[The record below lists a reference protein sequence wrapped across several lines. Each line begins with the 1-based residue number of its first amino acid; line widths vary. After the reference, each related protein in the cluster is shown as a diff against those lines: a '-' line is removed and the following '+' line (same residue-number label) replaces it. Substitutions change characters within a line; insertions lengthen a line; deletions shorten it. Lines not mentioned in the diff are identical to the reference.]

1 MFKIADLRC
10 RAQIPSIREK
20 RILAPLPSDSGGRP
34 VPGKYGDGVLEGKQL
49 LPNAFQE
56 QVSIPAGKIPAP
68 DTSTEKNVSADNN
81 LLIQKMK
88 AQAPRAM
95 SRHVVNLHGGAEQL
109 GGLVFGEQEVG
120 FERFDFQSEAPI
132 AEKFTVSHHERGFGV
147 HGGLATVAPDDRRG
161 ISDVV
166 EVAVGQHQEMH
177 RFASERGICS
187 LRSVEKNAAGR
198 CCIVET
204 IGVKHAPGKGFEP
217 IHEKMVREKVMSKF
231 DFLSSVCKLFTSCR
245 MKRALS
251 CLSCAAAMVLAGF
264 VPAPL
269 AARSSVD
276 PGQVAIS
283 VARWL
288 EQGHYTR
295 EKLDDKMSGRFLQ
308 TYLTTLDYNKLYFI
322 QPDIDEFAGKYSTT
336 LGDSVLRGDLGP
348 AREIF
353 ARFRQRVED
362 RVAKNKKLAQKK
374 YAFDSSRAV
383 EINRQDAPWP
393 KNQEE
398 ADRIW
403 QSRIEAELLKETL
416 AELKLRPPQET
427 VTRRYDQVLRNVREM
442 EDDDVVKAFLSA
454 LAQTYDPH
462 SEYLSPSDLENFQIS
477 MKLSL
482 VGVGAVLSSEDG
494 YAKVKEIVPG
504 GPADRDGRLTV
515 SDRVAAVAQGDAEF
529 EDVVDMKLDKVV
541 EKIRGKKGTVVRL
554 LVIPGDAT
562 DPSKRK
568 IVEIRRDEVKL
579 KDQEAKAEVLDLD
592 ENGGR
597 PVRIGWITLPSFYA
611 NMENRGTPK
620 STTEDVAL
628 LIARLKREGIQGLV
642 IDLRRDGGGS
652 LEEAINLTGL
662 FIPKGPVVQAK
673 DSNGKITVSQDTNPV
688 LAYSGPLIV
697 LTNRLSASASEIF
710 AAALQ
715 DYGRAV
721 VIGDERT
728 FGKGTVQTVLDLG
741 RLMSPFSLGT
751 ADAGALKLTI
761 QKFYRVRGGSTQLNG
776 VESDMILPSLTDNS
790 EIGEG
795 SLKNRLAYD
804 EVAPVKIADSM
815 AATPLFL
822 NQLKA
827 RSGPRVAADP
837 EFLYTMED
845 MRRVREKITE
855 NKISLNEKVR
865 RKELVEDK
873 KRKELREKE
882 RQSRG
887 PALEVQAYELTLDDL
902 AAPKL
907 RPVAFDRK
915 QDKSLLD
922 SDDDETETKKAT
934 PEPDPI
940 RNESLRIMRDFIE
953 FNQQMKTA
961 SIQGESPL

>member
-1 MFKIADLRC
+1 
-10 RAQIPSIREK
+10 
-20 RILAPLPSDSGGRP
+20 
-34 VPGKYGDGVLEGKQL
+34 
-49 LPNAFQE
+49 
-56 QVSIPAGKIPAP
+56 
-68 DTSTEKNVSADNN
+68 
-81 LLIQKMK
+81 
-88 AQAPRAM
+88 
-95 SRHVVNLHGGAEQL
+95 
-109 GGLVFGEQEVG
+109 
-120 FERFDFQSEAPI
+120 
-132 AEKFTVSHHERGFGV
+132 
-147 HGGLATVAPDDRRG
+147 
-161 ISDVV
+161 
-166 EVAVGQHQEMH
+166 
-177 RFASERGICS
+177 
-187 LRSVEKNAAGR
+187 
-198 CCIVET
+198 
-204 IGVKHAPGKGFEP
+204 
-217 IHEKMVREKVMSKF
+217 
-231 DFLSSVCKLFTSCR
+231 

-251 CLSCAAAMVLAGF
+251 RFCCAGCIALAGLI
-264 VPAPL
+264 PL
-269 AARSSVD
+269 SLFARSSVE

-295 EKLDDKMSGRFLQ
+295 EKLDEKMSARFLQ
-308 TYLTTLDYNKLYFI
+308 TYLTTLDYNKLYFT
-322 QPDIDEFAGKYSTT
+322 QKDVDEFESRYAST
-336 LGDSVLRGDLGP
+336 LGDSVLRGDLAP

-353 ARFRQRVED
+353 ARFKQRVED
-362 RVAKNKKLAQKK
+362 RVAKNKKLTQKK
-374 YAFDSSRAV
+374 YTFDSNRTV
-383 EINRQDAPWP
+383 EINRQNVPWP

-403 QSRIEAELLKETL
+403 QDRIEAEVLKEEL
-416 AELKLRPPQET
+416 AELKLRPPPET

-442 EDDDVVKAFLSA
+442 EEDDVVKTFLSA

-494 YAKVKEIVPG
+494 YAKVKEVVPG

-515 SDRVAAVAQGDAEF
+515 NDRIAAVAQGEAEF

-541 EKIRGKKGTVVRL
+541 EKIRGKKGTLVRL

-592 ENGGR
+592 GQSGN

-611 NMENRGTPK
+611 NMENRGAPK
-620 STTEDVAL
+620 STTEDVAA
-628 LIARLKREGIQGLV
+628 LISRLKRDGIQGLV

-662 FIPKGPVVQAK
+662 FIPRGPVVQAK
-673 DSNGKITVSQDTNPV
+673 DSNGKITVSQDTNPELV
-688 LAYSGPLIV
+688 YNGPLIV
-697 LTNRLSASASEIF
+697 LVNRLSASASEIF

-721 VIGDERT
+721 IVGDERS

-761 QKFYRVRGGSTQLNG
+761 QKFYRVRGGSTQLKG
-776 VESDMILPSLTDNS
+776 VESDIVLPSLTDNS

-804 EVAPVKIADSM
+804 EVAPVKIVDSM
-815 AATPLFL
+815 AATSLFL
-822 NQLKA
+822 DELRA
-827 RSGPRVAADP
+827 RSAQRLVTDP
-837 EFLYTMED
+837 EFRYTIED
-845 MRRVREKITE
+845 MSRVREKIKE
-855 NKISLNEKVR
+855 NVMSLNEKLR
-865 RKELVEDK
+865 RKELADDK

-887 PALEVQAYELTLDDL
+887 PALDVQAFELTLDDL
-902 AAPKL
+902 SAPKL

-915 QDKSLLD
+915 QEKNMLEPSDE
-922 SDDDETETKKAT
+922 DDDGKKESS
-934 PEPDPI
+934 EPDAI
-940 RNESLRIMRDFIE
+940 RNEALRIMRDLI
-953 FNQQMKTA
+953 NLGNRTKTA
-961 SIQGESPL
+961 SIPKEPL

>member
-1 MFKIADLRC
+1 MR
-10 RAQIPSIREK
+10 
-20 RILAPLPSDSGGRP
+20 
-34 VPGKYGDGVLEGKQL
+34 
-49 LPNAFQE
+49 
-56 QVSIPAGKIPAP
+56 
-68 DTSTEKNVSADNN
+68 
-81 LLIQKMK
+81 
-88 AQAPRAM
+88 
-95 SRHVVNLHGGAEQL
+95 
-109 GGLVFGEQEVG
+109 
-120 FERFDFQSEAPI
+120 
-132 AEKFTVSHHERGFGV
+132 
-147 HGGLATVAPDDRRG
+147 
-161 ISDVV
+161 
-166 EVAVGQHQEMH
+166 
-177 RFASERGICS
+177 
-187 LRSVEKNAAGR
+187 
-198 CCIVET
+198 
-204 IGVKHAPGKGFEP
+204 
-217 IHEKMVREKVMSKF
+217 
-231 DFLSSVCKLFTSCR
+231 
-245 MKRALS
+245 RALS
-251 CLSCAAAMVLAGF
+251 GLVCAGLIAFAGL
-264 VPAPL
+264 VPAP
-269 AARSSVD
+269 AATRSSVD

-295 EKLDDKMSGRFLQ
+295 EKLDDKMSRRFLQ
-308 TYLTTLDYNKLYFI
+308 TYLTTLDYNKLYFT
-322 QPDIDEFAGKYSTT
+322 QQDVDEFDGKYATT

-362 RVAKNKKLAQKK
+362 RVARNKKLAQKK
-374 YAFDSSRAV
+374 YTFDSSRTV
-383 EINRQDAPWP
+383 EINRQDASWP

-403 QSRIEAELLKETL
+403 QNRIEAELLKEDL

-442 EDDDVVKAFLSA
+442 EDDDVVKTFLSA

-504 GPADRDGRLTV
+504 GPADRDGRLVV
-515 SDRVAAVAQGDAEF
+515 SDRIAAVAQGDAEF

-541 EKIRGKKGTVVRL
+541 EKIRGKKGTLVRL
-554 LVIPGDAT
+554 LVIPSDAT

-579 KDQEAKAEVLDLD
+579 KDQEAKAEVLDL
-592 ENGGR
+592 EEHGGR
-597 PVRIGWITLPSFYA
+597 PTRIGWITLPSFYA

-620 STTEDVAL
+620 STTQDVAA
-628 LIARLKREGIQGLV
+628 LITRLKREGVQGLV

-662 FIPKGPVVQAK
+662 FIPRGPVVQAK
-673 DSNGKITVSQDTNPV
+673 DSNGKITVSQDTNPE

-721 VIGDERT
+721 IVGDERT

-761 QKFYRVRGGSTQLNG
+761 QKFYRVRGGSTQLKG
-776 VESDMILPSLTDNS
+776 VESDIVLPSLTDNS

-822 NQLKA
+822 SQLKA
-827 RSGPRVAADP
+827 RSTARVTADP
-837 EFLYTMED
+837 EFGYTAED
-845 MRRVREKITE
+845 MRRVREKIAQNT
-855 NKISLNEKVR
+855 ISLNEKAR

-873 KRKELREKE
+873 KRKEERETE

-907 RPVAFDRK
+907 RSVAFDRK
-915 QDKSLLD
+915 QDKNLLD
-922 SDDDETETKKAT
+922 SDDDEADTKKVT

-940 RNESLRIMRDFIE
+940 RNEALRIMRDLVE
-953 FNQQMKTA
+953 LTQQTKTA
-961 SIQGESPL
+961 SIQKDNPL

>member
-1 MFKIADLRC
+1 
-10 RAQIPSIREK
+10 
-20 RILAPLPSDSGGRP
+20 
-34 VPGKYGDGVLEGKQL
+34 
-49 LPNAFQE
+49 
-56 QVSIPAGKIPAP
+56 
-68 DTSTEKNVSADNN
+68 
-81 LLIQKMK
+81 
-88 AQAPRAM
+88 
-95 SRHVVNLHGGAEQL
+95 
-109 GGLVFGEQEVG
+109 
-120 FERFDFQSEAPI
+120 
-132 AEKFTVSHHERGFGV
+132 
-147 HGGLATVAPDDRRG
+147 
-161 ISDVV
+161 
-166 EVAVGQHQEMH
+166 
-177 RFASERGICS
+177 
-187 LRSVEKNAAGR
+187 
-198 CCIVET
+198 
-204 IGVKHAPGKGFEP
+204 
-217 IHEKMVREKVMSKF
+217 
-231 DFLSSVCKLFTSCR
+231 

-251 CLSCAAAMVLAGF
+251 RFCCAGCIALAGLI
-264 VPAPL
+264 PL
-269 AARSSVD
+269 SLFARSSVE

-295 EKLDDKMSGRFLQ
+295 EKLDEKMSARFLQ
-308 TYLTTLDYNKLYFI
+308 TYLTTLDYNKLYFT
-322 QPDIDEFAGKYSTT
+322 QKDVDEFENKYAST

-362 RVAKNKKLAQKK
+362 RVAKNKKLTQKK
-374 YAFDSSRAV
+374 YTFDSNRTV
-383 EINRQDAPWP
+383 EINRQNAPWP
-393 KNQEE
+393 KSQEE

-403 QSRIEAELLKETL
+403 QDRIEAELLKEDL

-427 VTRRYDQVLRNVREM
+427 VTRRYEQVLRNVREM
-442 EDDDVVKAFLSA
+442 EEDDVVKTFLSA

-494 YAKVKEIVPG
+494 YAKVKEVVPG

-515 SDRVAAVAQGDAEF
+515 NDRIAAVAQGEAEF

-541 EKIRGKKGTVVRL
+541 EKIRGKKGTLVRL
-554 LVIPGDAT
+554 LVIPGEAT

-568 IVEIRRDEVKL
+568 IIEIRRDEVKL

-592 ENGGR
+592 GQSGNS
-597 PVRIGWITLPSFYA
+597 VRIGWITLPSFYA
-611 NMENRGTPK
+611 NMENRGAPK
-620 STTEDVAL
+620 STTEDVAA
-628 LIARLKREGIQGLV
+628 LISRLKREGIQGLV

-662 FIPKGPVVQAK
+662 FIPRGPVVQAK
-673 DSNGKITVSQDTNPV
+673 DSNGKITVSQDTNPELV
-688 LAYSGPLIV
+688 YNGPLIV
-697 LTNRLSASASEIF
+697 LVNRLSASASEIF

-721 VIGDERT
+721 IVGDERS

-761 QKFYRVRGGSTQLNG
+761 QKFYRVRGGSTQLKG
-776 VESDMILPSLTDNS
+776 VESDIVLPSLTDNS

-804 EVAPVKIADSM
+804 EVAPVKIVDSM

-822 NQLKA
+822 DELRA
-827 RSGPRVAADP
+827 RSAQRIVGDP
-837 EFLYTMED
+837 EFRYTIED
-845 MRRVREKITE
+845 MSRVREKIKE
-855 NKISLNEKVR
+855 NVMSLNEKAR
-865 RKELVEDK
+865 RKEIADDK

-887 PALEVQAYELTLDDL
+887 PALNVQAFELTLDDL
-902 AAPKL
+902 SAPKL

-915 QDKSLLD
+915 QEKNLLELPEE
-922 SDDDETETKKAT
+922 DDDGKKEGS
-934 PEPDPI
+934 EPDAI
-940 RNESLRIMRDFIE
+940 RNEALRIMHDLIDLGNRT
-953 FNQQMKTA
+953 KTA
-961 SIQGESPL
+961 SIPKEPL

>member
-1 MFKIADLRC
+1 
-10 RAQIPSIREK
+10 
-20 RILAPLPSDSGGRP
+20 
-34 VPGKYGDGVLEGKQL
+34 
-49 LPNAFQE
+49 
-56 QVSIPAGKIPAP
+56 
-68 DTSTEKNVSADNN
+68 
-81 LLIQKMK
+81 
-88 AQAPRAM
+88 
-95 SRHVVNLHGGAEQL
+95 
-109 GGLVFGEQEVG
+109 
-120 FERFDFQSEAPI
+120 
-132 AEKFTVSHHERGFGV
+132 
-147 HGGLATVAPDDRRG
+147 
-161 ISDVV
+161 
-166 EVAVGQHQEMH
+166 
-177 RFASERGICS
+177 
-187 LRSVEKNAAGR
+187 
-198 CCIVET
+198 
-204 IGVKHAPGKGFEP
+204 
-217 IHEKMVREKVMSKF
+217 
-231 DFLSSVCKLFTSCR
+231 

-251 CLSCAAAMVLAGF
+251 GLCCAGWVALVAFLPLSLF
-264 VPAPL
+264 
-269 AARSSVD
+269 ARSSVE

-295 EKLDDKMSGRFLQ
+295 EKLDEKMSARFLQ
-308 TYLTTLDYNKLYFI
+308 TYLTTLDYNKLYFT
-322 QPDIDEFAGKYSTT
+322 QKDVEEFQIKYAST

-353 ARFRQRVED
+353 ARFKQRVED
-362 RVAKNKKLAQKK
+362 RVAKNRKLAQKK
-374 YAFDSSRAV
+374 YSFDSTRTV
-383 EINRQDAPWP
+383 EINRQNAPWP
-393 KNQEE
+393 MNHEE

-403 QSRIEAELLKETL
+403 QDRIEAELLKEEL

-427 VTRRYDQVLRNVREM
+427 ITRRYDQVLRNVREM
-442 EDDDVVKAFLSA
+442 EDDDVVKTFLSS

-515 SDRVAAVAQGDAEF
+515 NDRIAAVAQGEAEF

-541 EKIRGKKGTVVRL
+541 EKIRGKKGTLVRL

-568 IVEIRRDEVKL
+568 IIEIRRDEVKL
-579 KDQEAKAEVLDLD
+579 KDQEAKAEVLDLGGQ
-592 ENGGR
+592 GGR

-620 STTEDVAL
+620 STTEDVVS

-662 FIPKGPVVQAK
+662 FIPRGPVVQAK
-673 DSNGKITVSQDTNPV
+673 DSNGKITVSQDTNPELV
-688 LAYSGPLIV
+688 YSGPLIV
-697 LTNRLSASASEIF
+697 LVNRLSASASEIF

-721 VIGDERT
+721 IVGDERS

-741 RLMSPFSLGT
+741 RLMSPFSLGST
-751 ADAGALKLTI
+751 DAGALKLTI
-761 QKFYRVRGGSTQLNG
+761 QKFYRVRGGSTQLKG
-776 VESDMILPSLTDNS
+776 VESDIILPSLTDNS

-795 SLKNRLAYD
+795 SLRNRLAYD
-804 EVAPVKIADSM
+804 EVAPVKIVDSM

-822 NQLKA
+822 DELRA
-827 RSGPRVAADP
+827 RSAQRLAGDP
-837 EFLYTMED
+837 EFRYTIED
-845 MRRVREKITE
+845 MNRVRQKIKE
-855 NKISLNEKVR
+855 NTMSLNEKVR

-873 KRKELREKE
+873 ERKELREKE

-887 PALEVQAYELTLDDL
+887 PALDVQAFELTLDDL
-902 AAPKL
+902 SAPKL

-915 QDKSLLD
+915 QDKNLLEPPE
-922 SDDDETETKKAT
+922 DDQEGNKKEN
-934 PEPDPI
+934 PEPDAI
-940 RNESLRIMRDFIE
+940 RNESLRIIRDLIE
-953 FNQQMKTA
+953 LGNGTKTA
-961 SIQGESPL
+961 SIPKDPL

>member
-1 MFKIADLRC
+1 MKRVLSGFLLAGLIA
-10 RAQIPSIREK
+10 
-20 RILAPLPSDSGGRP
+20 
-34 VPGKYGDGVLEGKQL
+34 
-49 LPNAFQE
+49 
-56 QVSIPAGKIPAP
+56 
-68 DTSTEKNVSADNN
+68 
-81 LLIQKMK
+81 
-88 AQAPRAM
+88 
-95 SRHVVNLHGGAEQL
+95 
-109 GGLVFGEQEVG
+109 
-120 FERFDFQSEAPI
+120 
-132 AEKFTVSHHERGFGV
+132 
-147 HGGLATVAPDDRRG
+147 
-161 ISDVV
+161 
-166 EVAVGQHQEMH
+166 
-177 RFASERGICS
+177 
-187 LRSVEKNAAGR
+187 AAG
-198 CCIVET
+198 
-204 IGVKHAPGKGFEP
+204 
-217 IHEKMVREKVMSKF
+217 
-231 DFLSSVCKLFTSCR
+231 LL
-245 MKRALS
+245 
-251 CLSCAAAMVLAGF
+251 
-264 VPAPL
+264 PAPL
-269 AARSSVD
+269 VARGSVD

-295 EKLDDKMSGRFLQ
+295 EKLDEKMSAKFLQ
-308 TYLTTLDYNKLYFI
+308 TYLTTLDYNKLYFT
-322 QPDIDEFAGKYSTT
+322 QGDIGEFEQKYSTT

-353 ARFRQRVED
+353 ARFKQRVED
-362 RVAKNKKLAQKK
+362 RVTKNKKLAQKK
-374 YAFDSSRAV
+374 YGFDTSRTA
-383 EINRQDAPWP
+383 EINRQEAPWP

-403 QSRIEAELLKETL
+403 QSRIEAELLKEEL

-442 EDDDVVKAFLSA
+442 EDDDVIKTFLSA
-454 LAQTYDPH
+454 LAQSYDPH

-504 GPADRDGRLTV
+504 GPADRDGRLGV
-515 SDRVAAVAQGDAEF
+515 SDRIAAVAQGDEEF

-541 EKIRGKKGTVVRL
+541 EKIRGRKGTVVRL
-554 LVIPGDAT
+554 LVIPSDAT

-568 IVEIRRDEVKL
+568 IIDIRRDEVKL
-579 KDQEAKAEVLDLD
+579 KDQEAKAEVLDLG
-592 ENGGR
+592 EQGGR
-597 PVRIGWITLPSFYA
+597 PTRIGWITLPSFYA

-620 STTEDVAL
+620 STTQDVTSL
-628 LIARLKREGIQGLV
+628 LARLKREGIQGLI

-673 DSNGKITVSQDTNPV
+673 DSNGKITVSQDTNPDV
-688 LAYSGPLIV
+688 TYSGPLMV

-721 VIGDERT
+721 VLGDERT

-776 VESDMILPSLTDNS
+776 VESDIILPSLTDNS

-822 NQLKA
+822 NDLRA
-827 RSGPRVAADP
+827 RSAARVAADP
-837 EFLYTMED
+837 EFGYTLDD
-845 MRRVREKITE
+845 MHRVREKMDQNT
-855 NKISLNEKVR
+855 ISLNEQVR

-873 KRKELREKE
+873 QRKEGRDKE

-887 PALEVQAYELTLDDL
+887 PALGVQAYELTLDDL
-902 AAPKL
+902 SAPKL

-922 SDDDETETKKAT
+922 SDEEEANAKKAA

-940 RNESLRIMRDFIE
+940 RNESLRIMRDLIE
-953 FNQQMKTA
+953 LIQQTKTA
-961 SIQGESPL
+961 SIKGDNPL

>member
-1 MFKIADLRC
+1 
-10 RAQIPSIREK
+10 
-20 RILAPLPSDSGGRP
+20 
-34 VPGKYGDGVLEGKQL
+34 
-49 LPNAFQE
+49 
-56 QVSIPAGKIPAP
+56 
-68 DTSTEKNVSADNN
+68 
-81 LLIQKMK
+81 
-88 AQAPRAM
+88 
-95 SRHVVNLHGGAEQL
+95 
-109 GGLVFGEQEVG
+109 
-120 FERFDFQSEAPI
+120 
-132 AEKFTVSHHERGFGV
+132 
-147 HGGLATVAPDDRRG
+147 
-161 ISDVV
+161 
-166 EVAVGQHQEMH
+166 
-177 RFASERGICS
+177 
-187 LRSVEKNAAGR
+187 
-198 CCIVET
+198 
-204 IGVKHAPGKGFEP
+204 
-217 IHEKMVREKVMSKF
+217 
-231 DFLSSVCKLFTSCR
+231 

-251 CLSCAAAMVLAGF
+251 RFCCAGCIALAGLI
-264 VPAPL
+264 PL
-269 AARSSVD
+269 SLFARNPVE

-295 EKLDDKMSGRFLQ
+295 EKLDEKMSARFLQ
-308 TYLTTLDYNKLYFI
+308 TYLTTLDYNKLYFT
-322 QPDIDEFAGKYSTT
+322 QKDVDEFESKYASS

-353 ARFRQRVED
+353 ARFKQRVEE
-362 RVAKNKKLAQKK
+362 RVAKNKKLTQKK
-374 YAFDSSRAV
+374 HTFDSDRTV
-383 EINRQDAPWP
+383 EINRQNAPWP

-398 ADRIW
+398 ADRMW
-403 QSRIEAELLKETL
+403 QDRIEAELLKEEL

-442 EDDDVVKAFLSA
+442 EEDDVIKTFLSA

-494 YAKVKEIVPG
+494 YAKVKEVVPG

-515 SDRVAAVAQGDAEF
+515 NDRIAAVAQGEAEF

-541 EKIRGKKGTVVRL
+541 EKIRGKKGTLVRL

-568 IVEIRRDEVKL
+568 IIEIRRDEVKL

-592 ENGGR
+592 GQSGN

-611 NMENRGTPK
+611 NMENRGAPK
-620 STTEDVAL
+620 STTEDVAA
-628 LIARLKREGIQGLV
+628 LISRLKREGIQGLV

-662 FIPKGPVVQAK
+662 FIPRGPVVQAK
-673 DSNGKITVSQDTNPV
+673 DSNGKITVSQDTNPELV
-688 LAYSGPLIV
+688 YNGPLVV
-697 LTNRLSASASEIF
+697 LVNRLSASASEIF

-721 VIGDERT
+721 IVGDERS

-741 RLMSPFSLGT
+741 RLMSPFSLGA

-761 QKFYRVRGGSTQLNG
+761 QKFYRVRGGSTQLKG
-776 VESDMILPSLTDNS
+776 VESDIVLPSLTDNS

-804 EVAPVKIADSM
+804 EVAPVKIVDSM

-822 NQLKA
+822 DDLRA
-827 RSGPRVAADP
+827 RSAQRLVADP
-837 EFLYTMED
+837 EFRYTIED
-845 MRRVREKITE
+845 MSRVREKIKE
-855 NKISLNEKVR
+855 NVMSLNEKTR
-865 RKELVEDK
+865 RQELADDK

-887 PALEVQAYELTLDDL
+887 PALDVQAFELTLDDL
-902 AAPKL
+902 SVPKL

-915 QDKSLLD
+915 QEKHLLE
-922 SDDDETETKKAT
+922 SAEEDDDGKKEGA
-934 PEPDPI
+934 EPDAI
-940 RNESLRIMRDFIE
+940 RNEALRIMRDLI
-953 FNQQMKTA
+953 NLGNRTKTA
-961 SIQGESPL
+961 SIPKEPL

>member
-1 MFKIADLRC
+1 
-10 RAQIPSIREK
+10 
-20 RILAPLPSDSGGRP
+20 
-34 VPGKYGDGVLEGKQL
+34 
-49 LPNAFQE
+49 
-56 QVSIPAGKIPAP
+56 
-68 DTSTEKNVSADNN
+68 
-81 LLIQKMK
+81 
-88 AQAPRAM
+88 
-95 SRHVVNLHGGAEQL
+95 
-109 GGLVFGEQEVG
+109 
-120 FERFDFQSEAPI
+120 
-132 AEKFTVSHHERGFGV
+132 
-147 HGGLATVAPDDRRG
+147 
-161 ISDVV
+161 
-166 EVAVGQHQEMH
+166 
-177 RFASERGICS
+177 
-187 LRSVEKNAAGR
+187 
-198 CCIVET
+198 
-204 IGVKHAPGKGFEP
+204 
-217 IHEKMVREKVMSKF
+217 
-231 DFLSSVCKLFTSCR
+231 

-251 CLSCAAAMVLAGF
+251 GLLLAGLIAAAGLL
-264 VPAPL
+264 PAQL
-269 AARSSVD
+269 VARGSVD

-295 EKLDDKMSGRFLQ
+295 EKLDEKMSAKFLQ
-308 TYLTTLDYNKLYFI
+308 TYLTTLDYNKLYFT
-322 QPDIDEFAGKYSTT
+322 QGDIIEFEQKYSTT

-353 ARFRQRVED
+353 ARFKQRVEE
-362 RVAKNKKLAQKK
+362 RVTKNKKVAQKK
-374 YAFDSSRAV
+374 YGFDTSRTA
-383 EINRQDAPWP
+383 EINRQEAPWP
-393 KNQEE
+393 KNQVE

-403 QSRIEAELLKETL
+403 QTRIEAELLKEEL

-442 EDDDVVKAFLSA
+442 EDDDVIKTFLSA
-454 LAQTYDPH
+454 LAQSYDPH

-504 GPADRDGRLTV
+504 GPADRDGRLGV
-515 SDRVAAVAQGDAEF
+515 SDRIAAVAQGNAEF

-541 EKIRGKKGTVVRL
+541 EKIRGRKGTVVRL
-554 LVIPGDAT
+554 LVIPSDAT

-568 IVEIRRDEVKL
+568 IIDIRRDEVKL
-579 KDQEAKAEVLDLD
+579 KDQEAKAEVLDLG
-592 ENGGR
+592 EQGGR
-597 PVRIGWITLPSFYA
+597 PTRIGWITLPSFYA

-620 STTEDVAL
+620 STTQDVASL
-628 LIARLKREGIQGLV
+628 LARLKREGIQGLI

-673 DSNGKITVSQDTNPV
+673 DSNGKITVSQDTNPDV
-688 LAYSGPLIV
+688 TYNGPLMV

-721 VIGDERT
+721 VLGDERT

-776 VESDMILPSLTDNS
+776 VESDIILPSLTDNS

-822 NQLKA
+822 NDLRA
-827 RSGPRVAADP
+827 RSAARVAADP
-837 EFLYTMED
+837 EFGYTMDD
-845 MRRVREKITE
+845 MRRVREKIDQNT
-855 NKISLNEKVR
+855 ISLNEKVR

-873 KRKELREKE
+873 ERKEMRDKE

-887 PALEVQAYELTLDDL
+887 PALGVQAYELTLDDL

-915 QDKSLLD
+915 QDKNLLD
-922 SDDDETETKKAT
+922 SDEEEANAKKAA

-940 RNESLRIMRDFIE
+940 RHESLRIMRDLIE
-953 FNQQMKTA
+953 LNQQTKTA
-961 SIQGESPL
+961 SIKGDNPL

>member
-1 MFKIADLRC
+1 
-10 RAQIPSIREK
+10 
-20 RILAPLPSDSGGRP
+20 
-34 VPGKYGDGVLEGKQL
+34 
-49 LPNAFQE
+49 
-56 QVSIPAGKIPAP
+56 
-68 DTSTEKNVSADNN
+68 
-81 LLIQKMK
+81 
-88 AQAPRAM
+88 
-95 SRHVVNLHGGAEQL
+95 
-109 GGLVFGEQEVG
+109 
-120 FERFDFQSEAPI
+120 
-132 AEKFTVSHHERGFGV
+132 
-147 HGGLATVAPDDRRG
+147 
-161 ISDVV
+161 
-166 EVAVGQHQEMH
+166 
-177 RFASERGICS
+177 
-187 LRSVEKNAAGR
+187 
-198 CCIVET
+198 
-204 IGVKHAPGKGFEP
+204 
-217 IHEKMVREKVMSKF
+217 
-231 DFLSSVCKLFTSCR
+231 
-245 MKRALS
+245 MKRTLS
-251 CLSCAAAMVLAGF
+251 RFCCAGCIALAGLI
-264 VPAPL
+264 PL
-269 AARSSVD
+269 SLFARNPVE

-295 EKLDDKMSGRFLQ
+295 EKLDEKMSARFLQ
-308 TYLTTLDYNKLYFI
+308 TYLTTLDYNKLYFT
-322 QPDIDEFAGKYSTT
+322 QKDVDEFESKYASS

-353 ARFRQRVED
+353 ARFKQRVEE
-362 RVAKNKKLAQKK
+362 RVAKNKKLTQKK
-374 YAFDSSRAV
+374 HTFDSDRTV
-383 EINRQDAPWP
+383 EINRQNAPWP
-393 KNQEE
+393 KNQED
-398 ADRIW
+398 ADRMW
-403 QSRIEAELLKETL
+403 QDRIEAELLKEEL

-442 EDDDVVKAFLSA
+442 EEDDVVKTFLSA

-494 YAKVKEIVPG
+494 YAKVKEVVPG

-515 SDRVAAVAQGDAEF
+515 NDRIAAVAQGEAEF

-541 EKIRGKKGTVVRL
+541 EKIRGKKGTLVRL

-568 IVEIRRDEVKL
+568 IIEIRREEVKL

-592 ENGGR
+592 GQSGN

-611 NMENRGTPK
+611 NMENRGAPK
-620 STTEDVAL
+620 STTEDVAA
-628 LIARLKREGIQGLV
+628 LISRLKREGIQGLV

-662 FIPKGPVVQAK
+662 FIPRGPVVQAK
-673 DSNGKITVSQDTNPV
+673 DSNGKITVSQDTNPELV
-688 LAYSGPLIV
+688 YNGPLVV
-697 LTNRLSASASEIF
+697 LVNRLSASASEIF

-721 VIGDERT
+721 IVGDERS

-761 QKFYRVRGGSTQLNG
+761 QKFYRVRGGSTQLKG
-776 VESDMILPSLTDNS
+776 VESDIVLPSLTDNS

-804 EVAPVKIADSM
+804 EVAPVKIVDSM

-822 NQLKA
+822 DDLRA
-827 RSGPRVAADP
+827 RSAQRLVADP
-837 EFLYTMED
+837 EFRYTIED
-845 MRRVREKITE
+845 MSRVREKIKE
-855 NKISLNEKVR
+855 NVMSLNEKTR
-865 RKELVEDK
+865 RQELADDK

-887 PALEVQAYELTLDDL
+887 PALDVQAFELTLDDL
-902 AAPKL
+902 SAPKL

-915 QDKSLLD
+915 QEKHLLE
-922 SDDDETETKKAT
+922 SAEEDDDGKKEGT
-934 PEPDPI
+934 EPDAI
-940 RNESLRIMRDFIE
+940 RNEALRIMRDLI
-953 FNQQMKTA
+953 NLGNRTKTA
-961 SIQGESPL
+961 SIPKEPL

>member
-1 MFKIADLRC
+1 
-10 RAQIPSIREK
+10 
-20 RILAPLPSDSGGRP
+20 
-34 VPGKYGDGVLEGKQL
+34 
-49 LPNAFQE
+49 
-56 QVSIPAGKIPAP
+56 
-68 DTSTEKNVSADNN
+68 
-81 LLIQKMK
+81 
-88 AQAPRAM
+88 
-95 SRHVVNLHGGAEQL
+95 
-109 GGLVFGEQEVG
+109 
-120 FERFDFQSEAPI
+120 
-132 AEKFTVSHHERGFGV
+132 
-147 HGGLATVAPDDRRG
+147 
-161 ISDVV
+161 
-166 EVAVGQHQEMH
+166 
-177 RFASERGICS
+177 
-187 LRSVEKNAAGR
+187 
-198 CCIVET
+198 
-204 IGVKHAPGKGFEP
+204 
-217 IHEKMVREKVMSKF
+217 
-231 DFLSSVCKLFTSCR
+231 

-251 CLSCAAAMVLAGF
+251 RFCCAGCIALAGLI
-264 VPAPL
+264 PL
-269 AARSSVD
+269 SLFARSSVE

-295 EKLDDKMSGRFLQ
+295 EKLDEKMSARFLQ
-308 TYLTTLDYNKLYFI
+308 TYLTTLDYNKLYFT
-322 QPDIDEFAGKYSTT
+322 QKDVDEFENKYAST

-362 RVAKNKKLAQKK
+362 RVAKNKKLTQKK
-374 YAFDSSRAV
+374 YTFDSNRTV
-383 EINRQDAPWP
+383 EINRQNAPWP
-393 KNQEE
+393 KSQEE

-403 QSRIEAELLKETL
+403 QDRIEAELLKEDL

-427 VTRRYDQVLRNVREM
+427 VTRRYEQVLRNVREM
-442 EDDDVVKAFLSA
+442 EEDDVVKTFLSA

-494 YAKVKEIVPG
+494 YAKVKEVVPG

-515 SDRVAAVAQGDAEF
+515 NDRIAAVAQGEAEF

-541 EKIRGKKGTVVRL
+541 EKIRGKKGTLVRL
-554 LVIPGDAT
+554 LVIPGEAT

-568 IVEIRRDEVKL
+568 IIEIRRDEVKL

-592 ENGGR
+592 GQSGNS
-597 PVRIGWITLPSFYA
+597 VRIGWITLPSFYA
-611 NMENRGTPK
+611 NMENRGAPK
-620 STTEDVAL
+620 STTEDVAA
-628 LIARLKREGIQGLV
+628 LISRLKREGIQGLV

-662 FIPKGPVVQAK
+662 FIPRGPVVQAK
-673 DSNGKITVSQDTNPV
+673 DSNGKITVSQDTNPELV
-688 LAYSGPLIV
+688 YNGPLIV
-697 LTNRLSASASEIF
+697 LVNRLSASASEIF

-721 VIGDERT
+721 IVGDERS

-761 QKFYRVRGGSTQLNG
+761 QKFYRVRGGSTQLKG
-776 VESDMILPSLTDNS
+776 VESDIVLPSLTDNS

-804 EVAPVKIADSM
+804 EVAPVKIVDSM

-822 NQLKA
+822 DELRA
-827 RSGPRVAADP
+827 RSAQRIVGDP
-837 EFLYTMED
+837 EFRYTIED
-845 MRRVREKITE
+845 MSRVREKIKE
-855 NKISLNEKVR
+855 NVMSLNEKAR
-865 RKELVEDK
+865 RKEIADDK

-887 PALEVQAYELTLDDL
+887 PALNVQAFELTLDDL
-902 AAPKL
+902 SAPKL

-915 QDKSLLD
+915 QEKNLLELPEE
-922 SDDDETETKKAT
+922 DDDGKKEGS
-934 PEPDPI
+934 EPDAI
-940 RNESLRIMRDFIE
+940 RNEALRIMRDLIDLG
-953 FNQQMKTA
+953 NRTKTA
-961 SIQGESPL
+961 SIPKEPL

>member
-1 MFKIADLRC
+1 
-10 RAQIPSIREK
+10 
-20 RILAPLPSDSGGRP
+20 
-34 VPGKYGDGVLEGKQL
+34 
-49 LPNAFQE
+49 
-56 QVSIPAGKIPAP
+56 
-68 DTSTEKNVSADNN
+68 
-81 LLIQKMK
+81 
-88 AQAPRAM
+88 
-95 SRHVVNLHGGAEQL
+95 
-109 GGLVFGEQEVG
+109 
-120 FERFDFQSEAPI
+120 
-132 AEKFTVSHHERGFGV
+132 
-147 HGGLATVAPDDRRG
+147 
-161 ISDVV
+161 
-166 EVAVGQHQEMH
+166 
-177 RFASERGICS
+177 
-187 LRSVEKNAAGR
+187 
-198 CCIVET
+198 
-204 IGVKHAPGKGFEP
+204 
-217 IHEKMVREKVMSKF
+217 
-231 DFLSSVCKLFTSCR
+231 

-251 CLSCAAAMVLAGF
+251 GFLLAGLIAAAGLL
-264 VPAPL
+264 PAQL
-269 AARSSVD
+269 VARGSVD

-295 EKLDDKMSGRFLQ
+295 EKLDEKMSAKFLQ
-308 TYLTTLDYNKLYFI
+308 TYLTTLDYNKLYFTLG
-322 QPDIDEFAGKYSTT
+322 DVSEFEQKYSTT

-353 ARFRQRVED
+353 TRFKQRVED
-362 RVAKNKKLAQKK
+362 RVTKNKKLAQKK
-374 YAFDSSRAV
+374 YGFDTSRTA
-383 EINRQDAPWP
+383 EINRQEAPWP

-403 QSRIEAELLKETL
+403 QSRIEAELLKEEL

-442 EDDDVVKAFLSA
+442 EDDDVIKTFLSA
-454 LAQTYDPH
+454 LAQSYDPH

-504 GPADRDGRLTV
+504 GPADRDGRLGV
-515 SDRVAAVAQGDAEF
+515 SDRIAAVAQGDAEF

-541 EKIRGKKGTVVRL
+541 EKIRGRKGTVVRL
-554 LVIPGDAT
+554 LVIPSDAT

-568 IVEIRRDEVKL
+568 IIDIRRDEVKL
-579 KDQEAKAEVLDLD
+579 KDQEAKAEVLDLG
-592 ENGGR
+592 EQGGR
-597 PVRIGWITLPSFYA
+597 PARIGWITLPSFYA

-620 STTEDVAL
+620 STTQDVASL
-628 LIARLKREGIQGLV
+628 LARLKREGIQGLI

-673 DSNGKITVSQDTNPV
+673 DSNGKITVSQDTNPDV
-688 LAYSGPLIV
+688 TYNGPLMV

-721 VIGDERT
+721 VLGDERT

-776 VESDMILPSLTDNS
+776 VESDIILPSLTDNS

-815 AATPLFL
+815 AATPLFVNDL
-822 NQLKA
+822 RA
-827 RSGPRVAADP
+827 RSAARVAADP
-837 EFLYTMED
+837 EFGYTMDD
-845 MRRVREKITE
+845 MRRVREKIDQNT
-855 NKISLNEKVR
+855 ISLNEKVR
-865 RKELVEDK
+865 RKEIVEDK
-873 KRKELREKE
+873 QRKEMRDKE

-887 PALEVQAYELTLDDL
+887 PALGVQAYELTLDDL

-915 QDKSLLD
+915 QDKNLLD
-922 SDDDETETKKAT
+922 SDEEEANAKKAA

-940 RNESLRIMRDFIE
+940 RNESLRIMRDLIE
-953 FNQQMKTA
+953 LNQQTKTA
-961 SIQGESPL
+961 SIKGDNPL

>member
-1 MFKIADLRC
+1 
-10 RAQIPSIREK
+10 
-20 RILAPLPSDSGGRP
+20 
-34 VPGKYGDGVLEGKQL
+34 
-49 LPNAFQE
+49 
-56 QVSIPAGKIPAP
+56 
-68 DTSTEKNVSADNN
+68 
-81 LLIQKMK
+81 
-88 AQAPRAM
+88 
-95 SRHVVNLHGGAEQL
+95 
-109 GGLVFGEQEVG
+109 
-120 FERFDFQSEAPI
+120 
-132 AEKFTVSHHERGFGV
+132 
-147 HGGLATVAPDDRRG
+147 
-161 ISDVV
+161 
-166 EVAVGQHQEMH
+166 
-177 RFASERGICS
+177 
-187 LRSVEKNAAGR
+187 
-198 CCIVET
+198 
-204 IGVKHAPGKGFEP
+204 
-217 IHEKMVREKVMSKF
+217 
-231 DFLSSVCKLFTSCR
+231 
-245 MKRALS
+245 MKRALLRL
-251 CLSCAAAMVLAGF
+251 CCAGCIALGGLIPLSLF
-264 VPAPL
+264 
-269 AARSSVD
+269 ARNSVE

-295 EKLDDKMSGRFLQ
+295 EKLDEKMSARFLQ
-308 TYLTTLDYNKLYFI
+308 TYLTTLDYNKLYFT
-322 QPDIDEFAGKYSTT
+322 QKDVDDFESKYAST

-353 ARFRQRVED
+353 TRFKQRVEE
-362 RVAKNKKLAQKK
+362 RVAKNKKLTQKK
-374 YAFDSSRAV
+374 YTFDSNRTV
-383 EINRQDAPWP
+383 EINRQNVPWP

-403 QSRIEAELLKETL
+403 QDRIEAELLKEEL

-442 EDDDVVKAFLSA
+442 EEDDVVKTFLSA

-494 YAKVKEIVPG
+494 YAKVKEVVPG

-515 SDRVAAVAQGDAEF
+515 NDRIAAVAQGEAEF

-541 EKIRGKKGTVVRL
+541 EKIRGKKGTLVRL

-568 IVEIRRDEVKL
+568 IIEIRRDEVKL

-592 ENGGR
+592 GQSGD
-597 PVRIGWITLPSFYA
+597 PVRVGWITLPSFYA
-611 NMENRGTPK
+611 NMENRGAPK
-620 STTEDVAL
+620 STTEDVAA
-628 LIARLKREGIQGLV
+628 LISRLKREGVQGLV

-662 FIPKGPVVQAK
+662 FIPRGPVVQAK
-673 DSNGKITVSQDTNPV
+673 DSNGKITVSQDTNPELV
-688 LAYSGPLIV
+688 YNGPLVV
-697 LTNRLSASASEIF
+697 LVNRLSASASEIF

-721 VIGDERT
+721 IVGDERS

-761 QKFYRVRGGSTQLNG
+761 QKFYRVRGGSTQLKG
-776 VESDMILPSLTDNS
+776 VESDIVLPSLTDNS

-804 EVAPVKIADSM
+804 EVAPVKIVDSM

-822 NQLKA
+822 DDLRA
-827 RSGPRVAADP
+827 RSAQRIVGDP
-837 EFLYTMED
+837 EFRYTIED
-845 MRRVREKITE
+845 MSRVREKIKE
-855 NKISLNEKVR
+855 NVMSLNEKTR
-865 RKELVEDK
+865 RQELADDK

-887 PALEVQAYELTLDDL
+887 PALDVQAFELTLDDL
-902 AAPKL
+902 SAPKL

-915 QDKSLLD
+915 QEKHLLESAEEDED
-922 SDDDETETKKAT
+922 SKKEGA
-934 PEPDPI
+934 EPDAI
-940 RNESLRIMRDFIE
+940 RNEALRIMRDLI
-953 FNQQMKTA
+953 NLGNRTKTA
-961 SIQGESPL
+961 SIPKEPL

>member
-1 MFKIADLRC
+1 
-10 RAQIPSIREK
+10 
-20 RILAPLPSDSGGRP
+20 
-34 VPGKYGDGVLEGKQL
+34 
-49 LPNAFQE
+49 
-56 QVSIPAGKIPAP
+56 
-68 DTSTEKNVSADNN
+68 
-81 LLIQKMK
+81 
-88 AQAPRAM
+88 
-95 SRHVVNLHGGAEQL
+95 
-109 GGLVFGEQEVG
+109 
-120 FERFDFQSEAPI
+120 
-132 AEKFTVSHHERGFGV
+132 
-147 HGGLATVAPDDRRG
+147 
-161 ISDVV
+161 
-166 EVAVGQHQEMH
+166 
-177 RFASERGICS
+177 
-187 LRSVEKNAAGR
+187 
-198 CCIVET
+198 
-204 IGVKHAPGKGFEP
+204 
-217 IHEKMVREKVMSKF
+217 
-231 DFLSSVCKLFTSCR
+231 

-251 CLSCAAAMVLAGF
+251 RFCCAGCIALAGLI
-264 VPAPL
+264 PL
-269 AARSSVD
+269 SLFARSSVE

-295 EKLDDKMSGRFLQ
+295 EKLDEKMSARFLQ
-308 TYLTTLDYNKLYFI
+308 TYLTTLDYNKLYFT
-322 QPDIDEFAGKYSTT
+322 QKDVEEFENRYAST
-336 LGDSVLRGDLGP
+336 LGDSVLRGDLAP

-353 ARFRQRVED
+353 SRFKQRVEE
-362 RVAKNKKLAQKK
+362 RVAKNRKLTQKK
-374 YAFDSSRAV
+374 HTFDSNRTV
-383 EINRQDAPWP
+383 EINRQNVPWP

-403 QSRIEAELLKETL
+403 QDRIEAELLKEEL
-416 AELKLRPPQET
+416 AELKLRPPPET

-442 EDDDVVKAFLSA
+442 EEDDVVKTFLSA

-494 YAKVKEIVPG
+494 YAKVKEVVPG

-515 SDRVAAVAQGDAEF
+515 NDRIAAVAQGEAEF

-541 EKIRGKKGTVVRL
+541 EKIRGKKGTLVRL

-592 ENGGR
+592 GQSGN

-620 STTEDVAL
+620 STTEDVAA
-628 LIARLKREGIQGLV
+628 LISRLKRDGIQGLV

-662 FIPKGPVVQAK
+662 FIPRGPVVQAK
-673 DSNGKITVSQDTNPV
+673 DSNGKITVSQDTNPELV
-688 LAYSGPLIV
+688 YNGPLVV
-697 LTNRLSASASEIF
+697 LVNRLSASASEIF

-721 VIGDERT
+721 IVGDERS

-761 QKFYRVRGGSTQLNG
+761 QKFYRVRGGSTQLKG
-776 VESDMILPSLTDNS
+776 VESDIVLPSLTDNS

-804 EVAPVKIADSM
+804 EVAPVKIVDSM

-822 NQLKA
+822 DELRA
-827 RSGPRVAADP
+827 RSAQRIVGDS
-837 EFLYTMED
+837 EFRYTIED
-845 MRRVREKITE
+845 MSRVREKIKE
-855 NKISLNEKVR
+855 NLMSLNEKVR
-865 RKELVEDK
+865 RKELADDK

-887 PALEVQAYELTLDDL
+887 PALDVQAFELTLDDL
-902 AAPKL
+902 SAPKL
-907 RPVAFDRK
+907 RSVAFDRK
-915 QDKSLLD
+915 QEKHLLEPA
-922 SDDDETETKKAT
+922 DEDEDGKKEGS
-934 PEPDPI
+934 EPDAI
-940 RNESLRIMRDFIE
+940 RNEALRIMRDLI
-953 FNQQMKTA
+953 NLGSRTKTA
-961 SIQGESPL
+961 SIPKEPL

>member
-1 MFKIADLRC
+1 
-10 RAQIPSIREK
+10 
-20 RILAPLPSDSGGRP
+20 
-34 VPGKYGDGVLEGKQL
+34 
-49 LPNAFQE
+49 
-56 QVSIPAGKIPAP
+56 
-68 DTSTEKNVSADNN
+68 
-81 LLIQKMK
+81 
-88 AQAPRAM
+88 
-95 SRHVVNLHGGAEQL
+95 
-109 GGLVFGEQEVG
+109 
-120 FERFDFQSEAPI
+120 
-132 AEKFTVSHHERGFGV
+132 
-147 HGGLATVAPDDRRG
+147 
-161 ISDVV
+161 
-166 EVAVGQHQEMH
+166 
-177 RFASERGICS
+177 
-187 LRSVEKNAAGR
+187 
-198 CCIVET
+198 
-204 IGVKHAPGKGFEP
+204 
-217 IHEKMVREKVMSKF
+217 
-231 DFLSSVCKLFTSCR
+231 

-251 CLSCAAAMVLAGF
+251 GLFLAGLLA
-264 VPAPL
+264 VGGLIPAQL
-269 AARSSVD
+269 AARGSVD
-276 PGQVAIS
+276 AGQVAIS

-295 EKLDDKMSGRFLQ
+295 EKLDEKMSAKFLQ
-308 TYLTTLDYNKLYFI
+308 TYLTTLDYNKLYFT
-322 QPDIDEFAGKYSTT
+322 QQDISEFEQKYATT

-362 RVAKNKKLAQKK
+362 RVAKNKKLTQKK
-374 YAFDSSRAV
+374 YAFDTSRTAEV
-383 EINRQDAPWP
+383 NRQEAPWP

-403 QSRIEAELLKETL
+403 QSRIEAELLKEEL
-416 AELKLRPPQET
+416 AELKLRSPQET

-442 EDDDVVKAFLSA
+442 EDDDVVKTFLSA
-454 LAQTYDPH
+454 LAQSYDPH

-504 GPADRDGRLTV
+504 GPADRDGRLGV
-515 SDRVAAVAQGDAEF
+515 SDRIAAVAQGEAEF

-541 EKIRGKKGTVVRL
+541 EKIRGRKGTVVRL

-562 DPSKRK
+562 DPSKRN
-568 IVEIRRDEVKL
+568 IIEIRRDEVKL
-579 KDQEAKAEVLDLD
+579 KDQEAKAEVLDLG
-592 ENGGR
+592 EQGER
-597 PVRIGWITLPSFYA
+597 PTRIGWITLPSFYA

-620 STTEDVAL
+620 STTQDVASL
-628 LIARLKREGIQGLV
+628 LARLKREGIQGLI

-673 DSNGKITVSQDTNPV
+673 DSNGKITVSQDTNPDV
-688 LAYSGPLIV
+688 TYSGPLIV

-721 VIGDERT
+721 ILGDERT

-776 VESDMILPSLTDNS
+776 VESDIVLPSLTDNS

-822 NQLKA
+822 NELRA
-827 RSGPRVAADP
+827 RSVSRVAADP
-837 EFLYTMED
+837 EFGYTTED
-845 MRRVREKITE
+845 MRRVREKIEQNT
-855 NKISLNEKVR
+855 ISLNEKTR

-873 KRKELREKE
+873 QRKELREKE

-887 PALEVQAYELTLDDL
+887 PALGVQAYELTLDDL

-915 QDKSLLD
+915 QDKRLLD
-922 SDDDETETKKAT
+922 SDEEEANAKKAA

-940 RNESLRIMRDFIE
+940 RNESLRIMRDLIE
-953 FNQQMKTA
+953 LNQQTKTA
-961 SIQGESPL
+961 SIKGGNPL

>member
-1 MFKIADLRC
+1 MKRVLSGFLLAGLIA
-10 RAQIPSIREK
+10 
-20 RILAPLPSDSGGRP
+20 
-34 VPGKYGDGVLEGKQL
+34 
-49 LPNAFQE
+49 
-56 QVSIPAGKIPAP
+56 
-68 DTSTEKNVSADNN
+68 
-81 LLIQKMK
+81 
-88 AQAPRAM
+88 
-95 SRHVVNLHGGAEQL
+95 
-109 GGLVFGEQEVG
+109 
-120 FERFDFQSEAPI
+120 
-132 AEKFTVSHHERGFGV
+132 
-147 HGGLATVAPDDRRG
+147 
-161 ISDVV
+161 
-166 EVAVGQHQEMH
+166 
-177 RFASERGICS
+177 
-187 LRSVEKNAAGR
+187 AAG
-198 CCIVET
+198 
-204 IGVKHAPGKGFEP
+204 
-217 IHEKMVREKVMSKF
+217 
-231 DFLSSVCKLFTSCR
+231 LL
-245 MKRALS
+245 
-251 CLSCAAAMVLAGF
+251 
-264 VPAPL
+264 PAPL
-269 AARSSVD
+269 VARGSVD

-295 EKLDDKMSGRFLQ
+295 EKLDEKMSAKFLQ
-308 TYLTTLDYNKLYFI
+308 TYLTTLDYNKLYFTLG
-322 QPDIDEFAGKYSTT
+322 DVSEFEQKYSTT

-353 ARFRQRVED
+353 TRFKQRVED
-362 RVAKNKKLAQKK
+362 RVTKNKKLAQKK
-374 YAFDSSRAV
+374 YGFDTSRTA
-383 EINRQDAPWP
+383 EINRQEAPWP

-403 QSRIEAELLKETL
+403 QSRIEAELLKEEL

-442 EDDDVVKAFLSA
+442 EDDDVIKTFLSA
-454 LAQTYDPH
+454 LAQSYDPH

-504 GPADRDGRLTV
+504 GPADRDGRLGV
-515 SDRVAAVAQGDAEF
+515 SDRIAAVAQGDEEF

-541 EKIRGKKGTVVRL
+541 EKIRGRKGTVVRL
-554 LVIPGDAT
+554 LVIPSDAT

-568 IVEIRRDEVKL
+568 IIDIRRDEVKL
-579 KDQEAKAEVLDLD
+579 KDQEAKAEVLDLG
-592 ENGGR
+592 EQGGR
-597 PVRIGWITLPSFYA
+597 PARIGWITLPSFYA

-620 STTEDVAL
+620 STTQDVTSL
-628 LIARLKREGIQGLV
+628 LARLKREGIQGLI

-673 DSNGKITVSQDTNPV
+673 DSNGKITVSQDTNPDV
-688 LAYSGPLIV
+688 TYSGPLMV

-721 VIGDERT
+721 VLGDERT

-776 VESDMILPSLTDNS
+776 VESDIILPSLTDNS

-822 NQLKA
+822 NDLRA
-827 RSGPRVAADP
+827 RSAARVAADP
-837 EFLYTMED
+837 EFGYTLDD
-845 MRRVREKITE
+845 MHRVREKMDQNT
-855 NKISLNEKVR
+855 ISLNEKVR

-873 KRKELREKE
+873 QRKEGRDKE

-887 PALEVQAYELTLDDL
+887 PALGVQAYELTLDDL
-902 AAPKL
+902 SAPKL

-922 SDDDETETKKAT
+922 SDEEEANAKKAA

-940 RNESLRIMRDFIE
+940 RNESLRIMRDLIE
-953 FNQQMKTA
+953 LIQQTKTA
-961 SIQGESPL
+961 SIKGDNPL